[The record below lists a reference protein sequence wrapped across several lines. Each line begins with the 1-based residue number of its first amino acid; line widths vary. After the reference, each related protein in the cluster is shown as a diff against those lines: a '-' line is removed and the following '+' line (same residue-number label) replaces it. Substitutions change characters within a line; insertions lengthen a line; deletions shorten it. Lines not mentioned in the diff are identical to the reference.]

1 MAQRSYAQLASDL
14 RKEATPATLRNIMDS
29 LKSRPSLPWALTSVV
44 NDYPTTDF
52 TDEGEVSGFL
62 FTLFEAFHLVT
73 PAIEDL
79 SKEEADALARQF
91 MQPSGGARRRRLS
104 SKLFDK
110 CVKSVRKTVK
120 ARKGSTKESAAIA
133 ICTVSVLHPRG
144 KTLKRYRKGRLTTQR
159 R

>member
-14 RKEATPATLRNIMDS
+14 RKEATPATLRNVIDS
-29 LKSRPSLPWALTSVV
+29 LKSRPTLPWALASVV

-52 TDEGEVSGFL
+52 TNEREVSEFL
-62 FTLFEAFHLVT
+62 FNLFEAFHLVIFV
-73 PAIEDL
+73 IEDL

-91 MQPSGGARRRRLS
+91 MQPSGGGRRRRLS
-104 SKLFDK
+104 SKFDK

-120 ARKGSTKESAAIA
+120 ARKGSNKESAAIA

-144 KTLKRYRKGRLTTQR
+144 KTMKRYRKGRLTTQR